1 MGWRDNIRE
10 GRLGNAAFCVRS
22 HQAGG
27 GSRLQVTEFPLRDEP
42 DIERLGK
49 KTVERNFDCF
59 VIGADY
65 MDARDALL
73 AELDKQQ
80 TQVLVHPWLGTLR
93 VEISNYTFSETTEEG
108 GMARFQISY
117 FLATSKPRPDVMI
130 DTRAGVTSKA
140 TVARKSI
147 ADQFAQ
153 TFSLDNAARFV
164 NADAQATASKALGAV
179 KAAVHLVDGSASAV
193 GKVLRSVDSAL
204 SQVSTLV
211 SSPSSLAG
219 KVTGLVSR
227 IGSTACNANDVLRQ
241 CRSLFAFGDDDAD
254 LRYTTTPMRKRQH
267 TNRLAINTLV
277 QQSGVIAA
285 AEAVPAMTFTSR
297 NDAQTVQDEIAG
309 QLDRLMETAPDAV
322 YIALMDLRAA
332 VLTDIAARALNL
344 AALKHYSP
352 ASVQPSLVVAYA
364 LYGDARRAGEIVA
377 RNNIRHPAFVSP
389 YPSLEV
395 LAK

>member
-1 MGWRDNIRE
+1 
-10 GRLGNAAFCVRS
+10 
-22 HQAGG
+22 
-27 GSRLQVTEFPLRDEP
+27 LQVTEFPLRDEP

-93 VEISNYTFSETTEEG
+93 VEISNYTFSETAEEG

-117 FLATSKPRPDVMI
+117 FLAASKSRPEVI
-130 DTRAGVTSKA
+130 ADTRAGVAGKA
-140 TVARKSI
+140 TVAKKSI
-147 ADQFAQ
+147 ADQFEQA
-153 TFSLDNAARFV
+153 FSIDNAARFV
-164 NADAQATASKALGAV
+164 NADAIATAQRAMGAV
-179 KAAVHLVDGSASAV
+179 QTAVHLVDGPATAA

-219 KVTGLVSR
+219 TLTGLVSR
-227 IGSTACNANDVLRQ
+227 MGSTASNASDVLRQ

-254 LRYTTTPMRKRQH
+254 IRYATTPMRKRQR
-267 TNRLAINTLV
+267 TNRSAINTLV
-277 QQSGVIAA
+277 QQSAVITA

-297 NDAQTVQDEIAG
+297 NDAQAVQDEIAN
-309 QLDRLMETAPDAV
+309 QLDRLMDSAPDDV
-322 YIALMDLRAA
+322 YVALLDLRAA
-332 VLTDIAARALNL
+332 VLTDISARALNL
-344 AALKHYSP
+344 AALKAYSP
-352 ASVQPSLVVAYA
+352 RVVMPSLVIAYDV
-364 LYGDARRAGEIVA
+364 YGDARRAGEIVA
-377 RNNIRHPAFVSP
+377 RNNIRHPAFVST
-389 YPSLEV
+389 YPPLEV